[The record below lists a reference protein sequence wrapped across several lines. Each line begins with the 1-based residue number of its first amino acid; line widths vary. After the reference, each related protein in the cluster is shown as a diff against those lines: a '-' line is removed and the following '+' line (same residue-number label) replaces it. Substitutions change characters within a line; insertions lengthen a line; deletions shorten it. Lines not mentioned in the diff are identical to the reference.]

1 MNSLYG
7 YRHKIAILFIVYT
20 LVEAVLVLVCP
31 GATVISDWLM
41 IIAPCLAMM
50 VFVPMIRKLPGE
62 QKLFWFLISLG
73 LFGEFLA
80 QSTWA
85 YYDWVLHTPSPDLSE
100 ADIFWILQSIAFI
113 AALIIRS
120 KMTIYGLRYSL
131 DMAIILVGTFSISW
145 KYVILPI
152 VSSTGEFTTLIVDL
166 IYPISDLV
174 ILLLNILLIYNRRT
188 KFVSAVNRF
197 LTAGFLVYIAGDT
210 LYLIFGDLAGYE
222 VDNLLNPLWLAA
234 TFLLT
239 LACIYSAQPS
249 SDPVLAEREADQRLT
264 RTILLPYVVLGSLVV
279 LMLIEVGLN
288 NSIVSGIVA
297 CVLLISLRQVTV
309 MVENRRLLAE
319 LKRSLEKS
327 VYLASHDG
335 LTSLLNRR
343 TFEEKLEAY
352 MQGIRRPER
361 RMALMFF
368 DLDGFKQIND
378 TYGHDVGDELL
389 RIVAERMERLK
400 REDMILARLG
410 GDEFIALMPHW
421 ESEQEIHECAKRLLT
436 AVTEPLIIKEVRL
449 QPRTSIGIALYPD
462 HALTRVDLMKLSDI
476 AMYRSKKKGSNNY
489 TIYE

>member
-1 MNSLYG
+1 MNRLYSL
-7 YRHKIAILFIVYT
+7 RHKIAILFILYT
-20 LVEAVLVLVCP
+20 LAEAALALLYP
-31 GATVISDWLM
+31 EATVISDWLM
-41 IIAPCLAMM
+41 MIAPFLAILVCMT
-50 VFVPMIRKLPGE
+50 MIRRLSGE

-80 QSTWA
+80 QSTWV

-113 AALIIRS
+113 AALVVRS
-120 KMTIYGLRYSL
+120 KQTLYGLRYSL

-152 VSSTGEFTTLIVDL
+152 VASTGEFTTLVVDL
-166 IYPISDLV
+166 IYPISDLI

-188 KFVSAVNRF
+188 KFGSEVNRL
-197 LTAGFLVYIAGDT
+197 LTTGFLVYIVGDT

-222 VDNLLNPLWLAA
+222 VDNLLNPFWLAA

-249 SDPVLAEREADQRLT
+249 SVEALAEGEADQRIT
-264 RTILLPYVVLGSLVV
+264 RTMLLPYIVLGSLVV
-279 LMLIEVGLN
+279 LMLLEVGLN
-288 NSIVSGIVA
+288 DSVVSGIV
-297 CVLLISLRQVTV
+297 VSILLISLRQVTV
-309 MVENRRLLAE
+309 MMENSRLMTE
-319 LKRSLEKS
+319 LKLALERSE
-327 VYLASHDG
+327 YLASHDG

-343 TFEEKLEAY
+343 TFEEKLAAS
-352 MQGIRRPER
+352 MQGLHRPER

-389 RIVAERMERLK
+389 RTVAVRMERMK

-410 GDEFIALMPHW
+410 GDEFVALLPQW
-421 ESEQEIHECAKRLLT
+421 ESEQEIHDCAKLLLA
-436 AVTEPLIIKEVRL
+436 AVTEPLTIREVRL
-449 QPRTSIGIALYPD
+449 EPRTSIGIAIYPG
-462 HALTRVDLMKLSDI
+462 HALTPEDLMRHSDI
-476 AMYRSKKKGSNNY
+476 AMYRSKEKGSNNY